1 MAVVIP
7 ILKPNSDDSNPQNYR
22 PISLLSSLSK
32 AYEFVI
38 LNRLNQHCL
47 AKNIIPE
54 QHGFVT
60 KCSTVTQLLRV
71 TELVHTGFQNHQAT
85 DLPDILEG
93 MKSSNSRIFVYTNF
107 VLCSRSR
114 VARIPVPYQRELV
127 GLDGSDFVFLLFG
140 HREEAKWLNE
150 LAC

>member
-1 MAVVIP
+1 MVIP
-7 ILKPNSDDSNPQNYR
+7 ILKPNSDYSNLQNYR

-47 AKNIIPE
+47 ARNIIIPE
-54 QHGFVT
+54 QHGFVNL

-85 DLPDILEG
+85 G
-93 MKSSNSRIFVYTNF
+93 MLFVEIAKTF
-107 VLCSRSR
+107 
-114 VARIPVPYQRELV
+114 
-127 GLDGSDFVFLLFG
+127 DKFL
-140 HREEAKWLNE
+140 A
-150 LAC
+150 